1 MHDWRLL
8 VQQRLAGLLIED
20 GQATQVVEE
29 LAGHLEENYQS
40 LLREGLSED
49 AAAQRAL
56 ESVNDWQDLKRKLES
71 SRNKETNVNKRVTQ
85 FWFPAFVTLALSMVL
100 LAVIQ
105 IFGPSPWIDPMP
117 NPMPG
122 GRLRMAPV
130 AVIYVSWLIFLPFIG
145 ALAAYLSRRAGGRTL
160 AVFSS
165 VVFPVFPYV
174 AFFVIGLP
182 LALILD
188 DKVAHN
194 LTIPAFLVGLSAW
207 VILPA
212 IALLAGAW
220 PVKYLAFR
228 RSGATQVSRS

>member
-1 MHDWRLL
+1 MHNWRLL
-8 VQQRLAGLLIED
+8 VQQHLTGLLIEE
-20 GQATQVVEE
+20 GEASQVVEE
-29 LAGHLEENYQS
+29 LAGHLEESYQS
-40 LLREGLSED
+40 LLRDGLSEEV
-49 AAAQRAL
+49 AARRAL

-71 SRNKETNVNKRVTQ
+71 SRNKEMIVNKRVTQ

-100 LAVIQ
+100 LAAIQ
-105 IFGPSPWIDPMP
+105 IFGPSPWLDAMP
-117 NPMPG
+117 A

-130 AVIYVSWLIFLPFIG
+130 LPVYVSWLIFLPFIG

-188 DKVAHN
+188 DKGAHN
-194 LTIPAFLVGLSAW
+194 ITIPAFFVGLFAW
-207 VILPA
+207 VIFPA
-212 IALLAGAW
+212 MALLAGGWA
-220 PVKYLAFR
+220 VHYFASR
-228 RSGATQVSRS
+228 RLGTTQVSGS

>member
-20 GQATQVVEE
+20 GEATQVVEE
-29 LAGHLEENYQS
+29 LAGHLEESYQS
-40 LLREGLSED
+40 LLRDGLSED
-49 AAAQRAL
+49 AAARRVL

-71 SRNKETNVNKRVTQ
+71 SRNKEPIVNKRVTQ

-100 LAVIQ
+100 LALIQ
-105 IFGPSPWIDPMP
+105 IFGPSPWIG
-117 NPMPG
+117 PMPG
-122 GRLRMAPV
+122 GRLRMSPV
-130 AVIYVSWLIFLPFIG
+130 LPVYVSWLIFLPFIG
-145 ALAAYLSRRAGGRTL
+145 AFAAYLSRRAGGRTL

-194 LTIPAFLVGLSAW
+194 ITIPALFVGLSAW
-207 VILPA
+207 VIFPA
-212 IALLAGAW
+212 AALVAGGLLVQLLSSRLAA
-220 PVKYLAFR
+220 R
-228 RSGATQVSRS
+228 RISNG

>member
-8 VQQRLAGLLIED
+8 VQKRLAGLLIED
-20 GQATQVVEE
+20 GEATQVVEE
-29 LAGHLEENYQS
+29 LAGHLEESYQA
-40 LLREGLSED
+40 LLRDGLSEEVVT
-49 AAAQRAL
+49 RRIL
-56 ESVNDWQDLKRKLES
+56 ESVNDWQDLKRELES
-71 SRNKETNVNKRVTQ
+71 SRNKETTVNKRVTQ

-105 IFGPSPWIDPMP
+105 ILGPSPWVDPMP

-122 GRLRMAPV
+122 GRLRMAPI

-182 LALILD
+182 TALILD
-188 DKVAHN
+188 DRVAHN
-194 LTIPAFLVGLSAW
+194 ITIPAFFVGLSAW
-207 VILPA
+207 VIFPA
-212 IALLAGAW
+212 IALLAGGW
-220 PVKYLAFR
+220 PVQYFAAR
-228 RSGATQVSRS
+228 RSCATQVSRS